1 LIPDQTARDAALTS
15 PGIKPAMRET
25 RNDVSLVPY
34 QYTSMRPSQVMHPD
48 RAPRTSRALL
58 PAAFLVT
65 LAACASPSARFD
77 AQAAALGLHR
87 TIVAGAGFR
96 HVVYRNDG
104 APAPILHVYI
114 DGDGSPWI
122 AGQPAIDPTPRN
134 ALVLRLMAQD
144 PVRSVYVGRPCYD
157 GAGAD
162 AACSSRFWTT
172 DRYAAAVVAS
182 MASVV
187 RQQMADGRYR
197 SVGWFGHSGG
207 GTLAVLLAHVIP
219 QTAWVVT
226 VAAVLDTRSWAASV
240 AHDDLGG
247 SLNPVDGP
255 PLPSGVRHR
264 HLAGAGD
271 QVVPPVLMAEPAR
284 RLGGPLI
291 VVPGFDHVC
300 CWEHAW
306 PAILQAAQAG
316 DVTEAATYQP
326 NVTPTM
332 PP

>member
-1 LIPDQTARDAALTS
+1 
-15 PGIKPAMRET
+15 M
-25 RNDVSLVPY
+25 
-34 QYTSMRPSQVMHPD
+34 
-48 RAPRTSRALL
+48 
-58 PAAFLVT
+58 PAAVLAA
-65 LAACASPSARFD
+65 LAACAAPAAGFD

-87 TIVAGAGFR
+87 TVLAGAAFR

-104 APAPILHVYI
+104 VPTPILHVYI

-144 PVRSVYVGRPCYD
+144 PARSVYVGRPCYD
-157 GAGAD
+157 GTGAD
-162 AACSSRFWTT
+162 VGDGTGAGVACSARFWTT

-187 RQQMADGRYR
+187 RQQMEDGRYR
-197 SVGWFGHSGG
+197 GVGWFGHSGG
-207 GTLAVLLAHVIP
+207 GTLTVLLARVIP

-226 VAAVLDTRSWAASV
+226 VAAVLDTRSWAAAV

-247 SLNPVDGP
+247 SLDPVDGP
-255 PLPSGVRHR
+255 PLPPGIRQRHY
-264 HLAGAGD
+264 AGAD
-271 QVVPPVLMAEPAR
+271 DRVVPPGLMARPAR
-284 RLGGPLI
+284 QLGSTLI

-300 CWEHAW
+300 CWEHGW

-316 DVTEAATYQP
+316 DAAEARGAAYQP